1 MSGEGGRSPAVAAAL
16 IFVGFLAL
24 FFVMPPIMIWLAET
38 FSPYLAA
45 AFGVLAVVSFFLI
58 FWLRARH
65 QRRKTDV

>member
-1 MSGEGGRSPAVAAAL
+1 MSDEKKRSPAIAAAI

-24 FFVMPPIMIWLAET
+24 FFVMPPIMMWLAET

-45 AFGVLAVVSFFLI
+45 GFGVLAVASFFLV

-65 QRRKTDV
+65 QRQRGR